1 LHHTFRNAFG
11 PIAVSNKVID
21 NVRVYLS
28 LEIKFAVICL
38 ASRKRAKTTLF
49 YPYPQN
55 LTLKKTTKTFR
66 FNELNFITY
75 VQKE

>member
-11 PIAVSNKVID
+11 PIAISNKVIN

-38 ASRKRAKTTLF
+38 ASRKRAKTTSFLSI
-49 YPYPQN
+49 PSKPNAQKN
-55 LTLKKTTKTFR
+55 NK
-66 FNELNFITY
+66 NF
-75 VQKE
+75 